1 MANPARQTRTTD
13 QRYPSNGRTY
23 EDRTATTSRNAT
35 ILSDLG
41 RYPAPSHPYARLPS
55 HRVTSQPK
63 ATANNAST
71 RSALQPTSASRS
83 AVNASTQPYQQRQS
97 RDISHIHN
105 PALELDMVQV
115 QTHRQLSS
123 RHEREGHSAPQPTL
137 YKPKSKL
144 RLRLKLTP
152 PHPPG
157 TKLLIPSA
165 PLPKHLTKDDP
176 SLLKALTKITSVERK
191 VEDKENHGDEHV
203 GNKRDSVTSFGNP
216 SRTSAFDELDASQP
230 EYPPIH
236 AQARAHQA
244 YQRAQLGHGRV
255 AHPASHR
262 SGSRIPSDSIN
273 EDRVKAVAEAHLRR
287 PAPSAPR
294 EPVFSTNGPNETQDD
309 LSLTQEIHAGR
320 IASVP
325 EGKFYYLDP
334 TPVVSPIRVEGP
346 GFQTITAATPLTSH
360 IRKMGDQSFASE
372 DPQAFR
378 AESSASTA
386 DHSVTDSYTDDSQ
399 VTSDDVGNRT
409 HATEADNS
417 CYEMSYAEPHGEQS
431 IKATFRKTAEP
442 PEFNDSDHKNRVS
455 RDRLPETHTET
466 RDLDQVRDSSFDN
479 SGNTSNSRDEGET
492 GWTSTSGDD
501 SGMSADRDDEQRSS
515 KRDGSRRK
523 GPDTSEQ
530 MSDVL
535 SVGCFG
541 RDVFRDRISR
551 FKAELTRLT

>member
-1 MANPARQTRTTD
+1 MANPDRQSRATD

-23 EDRTATTSRNAT
+23 QDRTANPSQNAT

-55 HRVTSQPK
+55 QRVPSQPK
-63 ATANNAST
+63 AASTNTST
-71 RSALQPTSASRS
+71 RSALQPTSASQYV
-83 AVNASTQPYQQRQS
+83 VNASTQPSQQRQS

-105 PALELDMVQV
+105 PALEMDTVHV

-123 RHEREGHSAPQPTL
+123 RHEREGHSAAPQPTL

-165 PLPKHLTKDDP
+165 PLPKHLIKDDP
-176 SLLKALTKITSVERK
+176 SLLKVLTKITSIERK
-191 VEDKENHGDEHV
+191 VEDKENHDEGRV
-203 GNKRDSVTSFGNP
+203 TTRRDSITSFGNP
-216 SRTSAFDELDASQP
+216 SRASDFEQLDAIQP

-255 AHPASHR
+255 ARPISNR
-262 SGSRIPSDSIN
+262 SESRVPSDSTN
-273 EDRVKAVAEAHLRR
+273 DERAKAVAEAHTRR

-294 EPVFSTNGPNETQDD
+294 EPVFSTNRPIETQDQG
-309 LSLTQEIHAGR
+309 SSTQEIDVGR
-320 IASVP
+320 IASIP
-325 EGKFYYLDP
+325 QGHFYQLDP

-346 GFQTITAATPLTSH
+346 GFQTITAATPLTS
-360 IRKMGDQSFASE
+360 RTRENGDRSLALD
-372 DPQAFR
+372 DPQAFPGD
-378 AESSASTA
+378 SGASTL
-386 DHSVTDSYTDDSQ
+386 DLSVTDSYADDSQ
-399 VTSDDVGNRT
+399 TASDHVGNRT
-409 HATEADNS
+409 RAAEADDA
-417 CYEMSYAEPHGEQS
+417 CYEMSYAEPHGEHG
-431 IKATFRKTAEP
+431 IEATFQKIPEP
-442 PEFNDSDHKNRVS
+442 PSFNDGDHNDRVS
-455 RDRLPETHTET
+455 RDRLPEAHTET
-466 RDLDQVRDSSFDN
+466 RDLDEVRDSSFDN
-479 SGNTSNSRDEGET
+479 SGDTSNSRDEGET

-501 SGMSADRDDEQRSS
+501 SGMSADRDDEQQSS
-515 KRDGSRRK
+515 KRDGVRRK

-535 SVGCFG
+535 SVRSFG
-541 RDVFRDRISR
+541 LGFLKDCIC
-551 FKAELTRLT
+551 